1 MEKRKWDKLGI
12 ETSLLGFGCM
22 RFKTIDGE
30 IDEEKGLKLIDKA
43 YKSGINYFD
52 TALPYTERKNETFVG
67 KALKRY
73 PRESFF
79 LATKFSMH
87 CFKTREEAL
96 QTIDNQLKALQ
107 TVYIDFYL
115 VHALSKDKFEQF
127 KEWNMLEELIKWKNE
142 GKIRHIGFS
151 FHDSYE
157 VFEEILDYY
166 DWEFVQI
173 QLNYMDIDSQQG
185 IKGYYELEKR
195 NIPAIIMEP
204 IKGGKLASF
213 NEEIAKDFK
222 NYSNASLSS
231 WALRW
236 AGSLK
241 GVKTIL
247 SGMNEMEQLEDNLLT
262 FDNFKELSKEEKQL
276 VMQVREKLLKVNKV
290 GCTNCKYCMPCPGK
304 VNIPAIFKIYND
316 YAMYE
321 NEKDAKWE
329 YNFLVKEGEDISK
342 CVDCKACQT
351 KCPQGINPPDVF
363 NKMMKEMEFLKND
376 F

>member
-107 TVYIDFYL
+107 TDYIDFYL

-290 GCTNCKYCMPCPGK
+290 GCTNCKYCMPCPCK